1 MAHLNTTDIQLNVLT
16 YFIELGNTMTML
28 AQRFIKPYY
37 QGSNL
42 LNYLQPLALLAARF
56 YVAWVFFAAGLTKLK
71 DWDTTLFLFEE
82 EYNVPFISF
91 ELAAYLGTAGEIILP
106 IILVLGIASR
116 FGALSLS
123 LVNIVAVVS
132 LAEIAPAALYG
143 HVIWG
148 LLLMQIAVFG
158 GGKLSADYF
167 IEKKLFNK
175 L

>member
-1 MAHLNTTDIQLNVLT
+1 
-16 YFIELGNTMTML
+16 
-28 AQRFIKPYY
+28 
-37 QGSNL
+37 
-42 LNYLQPLALLAARF
+42 
-56 YVAWVFFAAGLTKLK
+56 
-71 DWDTTLFLFEE
+71 
-82 EYNVPFISF
+82 
-91 ELAAYLGTAGEIILP
+91 
-106 IILVLGIASR
+106 VLGIASR

>member
-1 MAHLNTTDIQLNVLT
+1 MTTLT
-16 YFIELGNTMTML
+16 
-28 AQRFIKPYY
+28 QRFIKPYY

-56 YVAWVFFAAGLTKLK
+56 YVAWVFFASGLTKLK

-82 EYNVPFISF
+82 EYNVPFIPF

-106 IILVLGIASR
+106 IILVLGLASR

-123 LVNIVAVVS
+123 LVNIIAVVS

-148 LLLMQIAVFG
+148 LLLMQIALFG
-158 GGKLSADYF
+158 GGKLSADHL

-175 L
+175 G